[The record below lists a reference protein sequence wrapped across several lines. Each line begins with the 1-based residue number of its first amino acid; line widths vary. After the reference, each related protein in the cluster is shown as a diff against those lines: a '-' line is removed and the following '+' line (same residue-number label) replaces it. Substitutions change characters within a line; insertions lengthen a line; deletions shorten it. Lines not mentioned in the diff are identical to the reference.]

1 MEVYGKV
8 HYVDKK
14 ERLFSVVVAG
24 NLQYYHLTNK
34 YMKDFKSY
42 LYKQPYVCFE
52 AKDEYCV
59 HSNIKCRE
67 VDHFIKISQSTRR
80 GVIVYYD
87 LHDIQSSVKDLI
99 NQDHNRLFLD
109 LEFSLVSPKGYSISE
124 IIQYGIVLENKNGE
138 IVYQSSSF
146 VKPVYSNYINRQTMN
161 FLSIDNSV
169 FDNAISYIEFYQLLE
184 KLINDFDPKIIAWG
198 KNDCLSIEKSFK
210 INHLKPL
217 DIRSRYMNLMHVIK
231 NYYNYKQEMGLFNTY
246 QDMTN
251 IDLEKQSHDALED
264 AVVERKIFHLFKEEI
279 NKENKKEN

>member
-1 MEVYGKV
+1 M
-8 HYVDKK
+8 
-14 ERLFSVVVAG
+14 
-24 NLQYYHLTNK
+24 
-34 YMKDFKSY
+34 
-42 LYKQPYVCFE
+42 
-52 AKDEYCV
+52 
-59 HSNIKCRE
+59 
-67 VDHFIKISQSTRR
+67 
-80 GVIVYYD
+80 
-87 LHDIQSSVKDLI
+87 
-99 NQDHNRLFLD
+99 
-109 LEFSLVSPKGYSISE
+109 
-124 IIQYGIVLENKNGE
+124 
-138 IVYQSSSF
+138 
-146 VKPVYSNYINRQTMN
+146 KPVYSNYINRQTMN

>member
-14 ERLFSVVVAG
+14 ERLFSIIVGG

-34 YMKDFKSY
+34 NMKDFKAY
-42 LYKQPYVCFE
+42 LFKRPYVCFD
-52 AKDEYCV
+52 ADDEYV
-59 HSNIKCRE
+59 IHSNIKCQE
-67 VDHFIKISQSTRR
+67 VNYFIKISQSSRR

-87 LHDIQSSVKDLI
+87 LQNIQTGVKELI
-99 NQDHNRLFLD
+99 NQEHNRMFLD

-124 IIQYGIVLENKNGE
+124 IIQYGIVLEDKNGK
-138 IVYQSSSF
+138 ILYQGSSF
-146 VKPVYSNYINRQTMN
+146 VKPVYSNFINRQTMN

-169 FDNAISYIEFYQLLE
+169 FDDACTYIEFYQLMD
-184 KLINDFDPKIIAWG
+184 KLIKEFDPKIIAWG
-198 KNDCLSIEKSFK
+198 RNDCLSIEKSFK

-246 QDMTN
+246 QEMTN
-251 IDLEKQSHDALED
+251 EDMEKQNHDALED
-264 AVVERKIFHLFKEEI
+264 AVVERNIFHMFKEEI
-279 NKENKKEN
+279 NK